1 MGECLDIVFLG
12 IIGVFLLIFYGGY
25 FWIIT
30 HLIKECK
37 KDKEPSKFNLYVLR
51 LFLLI
56 GIIIFIL
63 CLLRIIID
71 LKIF

>member
-1 MGECLDIVFLG
+1 MSECLDIVFLG

-25 FWIIT
+25 FWIIIN
-30 HLIKECK
+30 LIKINKEDK
-37 KDKEPSKFNLYVLR
+37 KPSKFNLYVLR

-71 LKIF
+71 FKIF